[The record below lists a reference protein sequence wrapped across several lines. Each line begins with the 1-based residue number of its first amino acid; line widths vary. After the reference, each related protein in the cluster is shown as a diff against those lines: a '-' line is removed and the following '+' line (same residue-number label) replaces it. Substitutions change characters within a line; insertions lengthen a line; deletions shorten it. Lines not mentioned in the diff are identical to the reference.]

1 MGTGRLALT
10 GLLAASLL
18 VIGGLAA
25 PRLAAPASAQAGT
38 GTVTGQVVWGT
49 GPINY
54 APAYPNGAS
63 SEPYAPA
70 YPEGSEP
77 DPSADVEEPSTEVAP
92 DMAAP
97 SAEGFARP
105 VPGPIFRPPVPRPI
119 PAGAVLVAVQGTNI
133 SARTD
138 ESGNFTLEVPA
149 GQYLTVAAGPV
160 RGASGTFVMRP
171 NVKVDAGGRVSLGRL
186 YLGQPYSYGVTP
198 YAAPGA
204 APEGAP
210 EEMP

>member
-1 MGTGRLALT
+1 MGTGRLVLT
-10 GLLAASLL
+10 GLVAASLL

-49 GPINY
+49 GPIYY
-54 APAYPNGAS
+54 APANPDGTS
-63 SEPYAPA
+63 SA
-70 YPEGSEP
+70 
-77 DPSADVEEPSTEVAP
+77 PSAGMEDPNAEVAP

-138 ESGNFTLEVPA
+138 ESGNFTVEVPA

-171 NVKVDAGGRVSLGRL
+171 NVKVNAGGRVSLGRL

-204 APEGAP
+204 APEAAP

>member
-10 GLLAASLL
+10 GLVAASLL

-49 GPINY
+49 GPIYY
-54 APAYPNGAS
+54 APAYPDGAS
-63 SEPYAPA
+63 SA
-70 YPEGSEP
+70 
-77 DPSADVEEPSTEVAP
+77 PSAGMEEPNTEVAPDAEVAP

-138 ESGNFTLEVPA
+138 ESGNFTLEVPT

-204 APEGAP
+204 APE
-210 EEMP
+210 EMP

>member
-10 GLLAASLL
+10 GLLAVSLL

-25 PRLAAPASAQAGT
+25 PRLAAPASAQTGT

-49 GPINY
+49 GNVYY
-54 APAYPNGAS
+54 APAYPDGAS
-63 SEPYAPA
+63 SA
-70 YPEGSEP
+70 
-77 DPSADVEEPSTEVAP
+77 PSAGMEEPNTGDVAPEAEVAP

-105 VPGPIFRPPVPRPI
+105 VPGPIIRPPVPRPI
-119 PAGAVLVAVQGTNI
+119 PAGAVLVAVQGTDI
-133 SARTD
+133 STRTD
-138 ESGNFTLEVPA
+138 ENGNFTLQVPA

-160 RGASGTFVMRP
+160 RGATSTFTMRP
-171 NVKVDAGGRVSLGRL
+171 NVKVDAGGRASLGRL
-186 YLGQPYSYGVTP
+186 YLGQSYSYGYGVTP

-204 APEGAP
+204 APEGEP

>member
-10 GLLAASLL
+10 GLVAASLL

-25 PRLAAPASAQAGT
+25 PRLAAPASAQTGT

-49 GPINY
+49 GPIYY
-54 APAYPNGAS
+54 APAYPDGAS
-63 SEPYAPA
+63 SA
-70 YPEGSEP
+70 
-77 DPSADVEEPSTEVAP
+77 PSAGMEEPNTEVAPDAEVAP

-204 APEGAP
+204 APE
-210 EEMP
+210 EMP